1 MAFLIYSSW
10 IDLLAAVLLINS
22 YLRAAAEYLDYLS
35 NLATTTL
42 SIQLDQAIN
51 PVNNMG

>member
-22 YLRAAAEYLDYLS
+22 YLRAAAEYQYGLNRLH
-35 NLATTTL
+35 TKT
-42 SIQLDQAIN
+42 
-51 PVNNMG
+51 